1 MGLLANYRWLKSLPL
16 QKLPKLNHGKKRAT
30 KTERKAMQK
39 IKSLPD
45 VIDVYHAKRLTEADT
60 KQSRREIDLIVLK
73 KDRIV
78 LTEIKHYTGHATMVE
93 GVLHQNGNSR
103 GWSFDRLDEARKRL
117 IDTMR
122 ETGIHLGKGEV
133 HTVLG
138 LLGKASIDS
147 SVNSGKRLTQTGVA
161 TSYSDLEQKMSLP
174 VSDGAHFTNDQIK
187 AIQTYFGM
195 CGTWDE
201 LTFTNGVTIE
211 GDFGDRG
218 SAAGW
223 REKYSGGT
231 FRNTR
236 GPIMTVLFGPR
247 LNLELHSQDGE
258 STTNQVD
265 VDSTLSF
272 LQVGDG
278 TKKSEYQYDHIVG
291 FKFGYSNLP
300 DWKAITLMESS
311 LEVGDSIDITAS
323 PQHSPA
329 GKIKPKLFTVGEII
343 EDATVVRHH
352 KDGTIFQLDAT
363 QTGMYFLNKM
373 AQTEAATR
381 EILLRVGAPI
391 AVCIM
396 KVKKRNKRTLIE
408 VKTVD

>member
-1 MGLLANYRWLKSLPL
+1 
-16 QKLPKLNHGKKRAT
+16 
-30 KTERKAMQK
+30 
-39 IKSLPD
+39 
-45 VIDVYHAKRLTEADT
+45 
-60 KQSRREIDLIVLK
+60 
-73 KDRIV
+73 
-78 LTEIKHYTGHATMVE
+78 
-93 GVLHQNGNSR
+93 
-103 GWSFDRLDEARKRL
+103 
-117 IDTMR
+117 
-122 ETGIHLGKGEV
+122 
-133 HTVLG
+133 
-138 LLGKASIDS
+138 
-147 SVNSGKRLTQTGVA
+147 
-161 TSYSDLEQKMSLP
+161 
-174 VSDGAHFTNDQIK
+174 
-187 AIQTYFGM
+187 
-195 CGTWDE
+195 
-201 LTFTNGVTIE
+201 
-211 GDFGDRG
+211 
-218 SAAGW
+218 
-223 REKYSGGT
+223 
-231 FRNTR
+231 
-236 GPIMTVLFGPR
+236 MTVLFGPR